1 MNASEAEE
9 LLQKYYDGE
18 TSLEEER
25 RLREY
30 FRAGESVPAHLRGY
44 AAQFG
49 YAETVKDQQAG
60 KVAWE
65 EWLATYDRS
74 QKKKSAVQRWLGS
87 PVGWQVAASVLLL
100 LLGFG
105 GGVIYDS
112 LREKEG
118 GLITEAPASRP
129 QVVATSM
136 LQFDR
141 AGQTSASERIQAIRQ
156 STSLDKA
163 DRELIQALTNTLNF
177 DDNVNVRLAAF
188 EALYHFAD
196 APDVREAFIR
206 SLGVQTDPAIQ
217 IALIDALIALRE
229 KRALQEMQR
238 LTEDKQTLEVVRL
251 RAQQG
256 VGQLI

>member
-9 LLQKYYDGE
+9 LLQKYYEGE

-25 RLREY
+25 QLREY
-30 FRAGESVPAHLRGY
+30 FRVGETVPAHLRGH

-49 YAETVKDQQAG
+49 YAEQVKDQRAG

-65 EWLATYDRS
+65 EWVATYDRG
-74 QKKKSAVQRWLGS
+74 QKKQSAVQRWLGS
-87 PVGWQVAASVLLL
+87 PVGWQVAASVLFL

-105 GGVIYDS
+105 GGVFYDS
-112 LREKEG
+112 RREQADG
-118 GLITEAPASRP
+118 QLTDAPAIRT
-129 QVVATSM
+129 QVVATNL

-206 SLGVQTDPAIQ
+206 SLGVQTDPALQ